1 MKKGGGEKKTW
12 VGPFPLLVW
21 PLDLNRPFQA
31 FQDFWRYESETA
43 VFCLR
48 QEREKSKSNE
58 KICQLAHKGHISM
71 SKCEAHFLRKK
82 KNHFLLKPTPVSCA
96 IAKKCPPPL
105 LLSHNILQSLF
116 ESPLVQYLI
125 FFWLSQ
131 ESEEIKTG
139 SSSLEQSS
147 RSIFPVFCFSRE
159 SNISRE
165 SFLKTL
171 GGSNRCPN
179 IDWGFNAG
187 TALVI
192 LVGRRNKK
200 SFHVYETY

>member
-1 MKKGGGEKKTW
+1 MKRGGEKKTW

-82 KNHFLLKPTPVSCA
+82 KPLSFKTDTSQLCNRQEMS
-96 IAKKCPPPL
+96 PPL
-105 LLSHNILQSLF
+105 VKPQHSSEPLWIPTGPILDF
-116 ESPLVQYLI
+116 

-165 SFLKTL
+165 SFLKTSR
-171 GGSNRCPN
+171 GSNRCPN